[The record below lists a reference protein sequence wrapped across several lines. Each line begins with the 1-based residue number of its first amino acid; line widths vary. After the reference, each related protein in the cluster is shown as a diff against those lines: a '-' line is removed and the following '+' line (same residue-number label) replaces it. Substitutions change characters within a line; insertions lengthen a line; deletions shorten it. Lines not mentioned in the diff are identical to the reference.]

1 MYPLKRNLIPCD
13 YQKSSKLEREQT
25 NYYIQGESNKTL
37 HKEIKHKIK
46 NFVDKKN
53 KQVCLIEYGIYMTKL
68 LRSRQKKKATK
79 IKNKQKKKV
88 SPEFSRSYPGSN
100 FHM

>member
-68 LRSRQKKKATK
+68 LCSRQKKK
-79 IKNKQKKKV
+79 KQQRLKTNKKKSFTRIFEV
-88 SPEFSRSYPGSN
+88 ISG
-100 FHM
+100 